1 MLKTDNK
8 FGNSI
13 LRAFSGSELDVMEG
27 GASFGESKE
36 KRVAKR
42 KKRMFTRNAIRAKMG
57 KPFFLL

>member
-1 MLKTDNK
+1 VLKTDNK

-36 KRVAKR
+36 KKSGQ
-42 KKRMFTRNAIRAKMG
+42 KKKAYVYK
-57 KPFFLL
+57 KCY